1 MLPVRAAMGKNGG
14 MGNGV
19 SETELGRLLQ
29 LAGHELRSPLGAV
42 SGYIRMIIKGPLGPV
57 SESQE
62 RILKEAER
70 SAGRLKTVLDEMSL
84 LARID
89 RGEEPFKPA
98 EVELG
103 ALIEAAI
110 ADLPELPD
118 RTVTVELQRNGP
130 VRLRADEAGLKRAIS
145 AVCFALRR
153 ELIDTDRLIVRIE
166 PRDGEV
172 TIAIAGD
179 AVVDSLLA
187 RGEAELAPFDDPLRG
202 GCGLKLPIA
211 QRIIERHHGVIKS
224 AGPDSK
230 ASAVIR
236 LPLT

>member
-1 MLPVRAAMGKNGG
+1 MGKNDC
-14 MGNGV
+14 MGDGV
-19 SETELGRLLQ
+19 SDTELGRLLQ

-42 SGYIRMIIKGPLGPV
+42 SGYIRMVIKGQLGPV

-98 EVELG
+98 DVELG
-103 ALIEAAI
+103 ALIEEAI
-110 ADLPELPD
+110 ADLPEQPD
-118 RTVTVELQRNGP
+118 RPVTVELQRNGP
-130 VRLRADEAGLKRAIS
+130 VHVRADRAGLKRAIS

-153 ELIDTDRLIVRIE
+153 ELIDTDRLIVKIQ
-166 PRDGEV
+166 PGDGEV
-172 TIAIAGD
+172 TIGIAGD
-179 AVVDSLLA
+179 DVVDSLLA
-187 RGEAELAPFDDPLRG
+187 RGEADLAPFDEPLRG

-211 QRIIERHHGVIKS
+211 QRIIERHHGLIRS

-230 ASAVIR
+230 ASALVR